1 MDILGFI
8 KVTAPSPS
16 PFSSSSPPSPS
27 LRSIAESLDRFRPV
41 AAAAKARGLKVRGYV
56 SCVLG
61 CPYQGAVA
69 PKKVAEVAKA
79 LYDMGCYEVSLGDTI
94 GAGTPGG

>member
-1 MDILGFI
+1 MILTQGTI
-8 KVTAPSPS
+8 TLSLSP
-16 PFSSSSPPSPS
+16 SSPPTLPL

-41 AAAAKARGLKVRGYV
+41 AAAAKARGLRVRGYV

-69 PKKVAEVAKA
+69 PDRVAEVAKA

-94 GAGTPGG
+94 GTGTPGA